1 MSIKLNIK
9 DLKDVAQKLS
19 IAIEKNKLNPK
30 SGWIEIEYTDKLHMY
45 VSNYDYFLQ
54 ADLDVD
60 NQSGENLHVTIQ
72 SDTFIPLI
80 SKLDADEVFLT
91 EQQKSLLLTTNQ
103 SEYNF
108 SLIKEINK
116 AKKLDRIFVAYK
128 DQTAS
133 LSGEK
138 LSSIADK
145 NAKGFLNSFFSN
157 EIQQY
162 IYLDYSGSITFTEN
176 IYLNNFEFN
185 RKDIDDFKL
194 LLTPTQ
200 AKLLKI
206 FEDSDE
212 VRINVEQSDY
222 SSPIKVSFASD
233 KIALNLICQSRE
245 LTDRF
250 PSIRL
255 RNLVGW
261 ENEITVDKKQLD
273 RALARLMVFDKVFDI
288 DVLNYSQ
295 LEFYQ
300 NKLKLVS
307 IKNRNHEYIEYK
319 NSKINTVSNYTA
331 VIRFADLVN
340 QLKTINSK
348 DIAIGFGNNKA
359 ITLYGDI
366 LQLIPEIRLGG
377 DG

>member
-30 SGWIEIEYTDKLHMY
+30 SGWIEIEYTNKLHMY

-162 IYLDYSGSITFTEN
+162 LYLDY
-176 IYLNNFEFN
+176 

-245 LTDRF
+245 LTDKF

-348 DIAIGFGNNKA
+348 DITIGFGNNKA

-366 LQLIPEIRLGG
+366 LQLIPEIRIGG